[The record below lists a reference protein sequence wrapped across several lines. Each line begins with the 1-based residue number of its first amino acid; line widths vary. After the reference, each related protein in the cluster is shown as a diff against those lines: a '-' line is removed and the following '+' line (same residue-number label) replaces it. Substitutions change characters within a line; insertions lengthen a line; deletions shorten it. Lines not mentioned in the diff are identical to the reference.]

1 MKLTKKNV
9 HNFIGKQITF
19 TANGHNANGRYSGTA
34 VIKDVD
40 LSKSHPIICEII
52 SGDNLKYAF
61 IDMDGESFTYSD
73 NDRPIEVYEGL
84 EARLSALGNGC
95 TIEVEGS
102 APDNEGNLV
111 LFCADGSI
119 HAAAYLYNDGTLFHL
134 RDWQGGRPES
144 TCEIEDFTWLSEG
157 GLEAVS
163 LNGRP
168 RLLQ

>member
-1 MKLTKKNV
+1 MKLTKSNIKDFV
-9 HNFIGKQITF
+9 GKEITF
-19 TANGHNANGRYSGTA
+19 TVNGYDSQRYSGV
-34 VIKDVD
+34 VIITDVD
-40 LSKSHPIICEII
+40 FSQRYPISCQRV
-52 SGDNLKYAF
+52 SGDDLKYAF

-95 TIEVEGS
+95 TIEIEGS
-102 APDNEGNLV
+102 VPDNEGNLV

-134 RDWQGGRPES
+134 RDWQGGRPEK
-144 TCEIEDFTWLSEG
+144 TCEIEGFAWLSED
-157 GLEAVS
+157 GLEAVI